1 MTTLIYVPGLLSDAR
16 VWREVAEGVG
26 GDFVIADVT
35 TQNSITA
42 MAESALALADGPVIP
57 VGHSMGGR
65 VSMEMA
71 RLAPARMAGLVLAD
85 TGHNALAKGERAKR
99 EAKVAEGRADMAA
112 MVKAWLPPMVGASH
126 HGNADLMAELTDMAA
141 ACGPEV
147 HARQIG
153 ALIGRPDAGA
163 SLGDVTCPVLL
174 LVGDEDVWSP
184 EPQHR
189 EIAGMVSGPSD
200 VVVVEGA
207 GHFLPFEKPGA
218 VVTAITD
225 WLDAH
230 DLR

>member
-1 MTTLIYVPGLLSDAR
+1 MTTLLYVPGLLSDAR

-26 GDFVIADVT
+26 GGFVIADVT

-42 MAESALALADGPVIP
+42 MAQSVLALAEGPVIP

-71 RLAPARMAGLVLAD
+71 RLAPERMAGLVLAD
-85 TGHNALAKGERAKR
+85 TGHNALAEGERAKR
-99 EAKVAEGRADMAA
+99 EAKVAEGNADMGA
-112 MVKAWLPPMVGASH
+112 MVTAWLPPMVGASRH
-126 HGNADLMAELTDMAA
+126 SDAALMGDLTEMSV

-153 ALIGRPDAGA
+153 ALINRPDAGA
-163 SLGDVTCPVLL
+163 SLGGVTCPVLL

-207 GHFLPFEKPGA
+207 GHFLPYEKPEA
-218 VVTAITD
+218 VIEAMTD
-225 WLDAH
+225 WLAAQ